1 MKLLLRLL
9 LALPVVFLVSLLP
22 LRAAEVSG
30 MAVPATTKAPVT
42 HFAGPKSIDCEKIL
56 TPPPAPGTLGGLAD
70 LEVVLQYQASR
81 TPDQVTWAKIVDKND
96 LTLFADLLGNWFS
109 KENLPGTAKFL
120 TEVDEDRRAAT
131 DTVKKVYA
139 RLRPWMVDPRV
150 QPCVPKPTNESY
162 PSGHTVSIFT
172 RAYVLAE
179 ILPEKKDELMAF
191 AHRAAWGRIYGGV
204 HFPTDIVG
212 GMTLAGPFVAELKKS
227 AAFQEQVAK
236 SKAEIEAYLK
246 KK

>member
-1 MKLLLRLL
+1 MTT
-9 LALPVVFLVSLLP
+9 A
-22 LRAAEVSG
+22 
-30 MAVPATTKAPVT
+30 ATTKPPVT

-56 TPPPAPGTLGGLAD
+56 TPPPAPGTLAGLAD

-81 TPDQVTWAKIVDKND
+81 TPDQVTWAKIVDRND
-96 LTLFADLLGNWFS
+96 LSLYADLLGNWFN
-109 KENLPGTAKFL
+109 KENLPVTAKFL

-131 DTVKKVYA
+131 DAVKKVYA
-139 RLRPWMVDPRV
+139 RLRPWMVDARV

-162 PSGHTVSIFT
+162 PSGHTVSIFV
-172 RAYVLAE
+172 RAAVLGE
-179 ILPEKKDELMAF
+179 IMPEKKDELMAF

-212 GMTLAGPFVAELKKS
+212 GMTLAGPFVTELKKS
-227 AAFQEQVAK
+227 PAFQEMVEK
-236 SKAEIEAYLK
+236 SRAEMAAYLK